1 MENINKV
8 FSVANSYRLSGEKY
22 SWFAGTK
29 VRIGKQE
36 ELQRAFPY
44 FQEPDAEVATGCCHD
59 MQVTFFS
66 PVTPASAKI
75 RSYNDRYGL
84 VAEPVIDAAFYFD
97 LVVKSLAAVQVMKD
111 RNSWPPIHYIKC
123 NDSFSSGDIERN
135 LDLRE
140 AMEVTI

>member
-1 MENINKV
+1 MLTQ
-8 FSVANSYRLSGEKY
+8 LS
-22 SWFAGTK
+22 TK
-29 VRIGKQE
+29 L
-36 ELQRAFPY
+36 ELKLKLKLSLAKCRELLN
-44 FQEPDAEVATGCCHD
+44 FQEPDAEFDTGCCQD

-66 PVTPASAKI
+66 PITPASAKI
-75 RSYNDRYGL
+75 RSYKNRYGL

>member
-1 MENINKV
+1 MKNINKV
-8 FSVANSYRLSGEKY
+8 FSVANSNRLSGKKY

-36 ELQRAFPY
+36 LQRALSY
-44 FQEPDAEVATGCCHD
+44 FQEPDAEFATGCCHD

-75 RSYNDRYGL
+75 RSYKDRYGL
-84 VAEPVIDAAFYFD
+84 VAEPLIDAAFYFD

-135 LDLRE
+135 LDLHE